1 MGGPPAHD
9 LIIALVE
16 FSVAALAVTVV
27 LLFSAKWI
35 LSAAKEL
42 PTAALKRA
50 TEKSLLVGGHQRAK
64 PDEHKAGKE
73 QKSGTQVPGQK
84 TKRQEDLHGAFSSP
98 ASFWLAYIFVEIP
111 ALRVLRAVTA
121 MRKGKVSGAAAADV
135 ALGVIFMPV
144 FGTSCLLRIVAYNI
158 LDLIRNITIYF
169 EKLLASMKYSS
180 VSSQVGDDGEG
191 EEDEASFLR
200 RFHKIKDV
208 PQSFRPLRSHERPG
222 GTVELAASK
231 EAKPPRNENVPG

>member
-1 MGGPPAHD
+1 MNKLQGSTERHIRDLEIRRDNVRKLKETLTTRREKARQDLEFHWNENIRYFTYVTVIFLPLGFASSFYSMGGPPAHD

-42 PTAALKRA
+42 PAAALKRA

-84 TKRQEDLHGAFSSP
+84 TKRQEDLHGAFRSP

-158 LDLIRNITIYF
+158 LDIIRNITSEY
-169 EKLLASMKYSS
+169 
-180 VSSQVGDDGEG
+180 
-191 EEDEASFLR
+191 
-200 RFHKIKDV
+200 
-208 PQSFRPLRSHERPG
+208 
-222 GTVELAASK
+222 
-231 EAKPPRNENVPG
+231 